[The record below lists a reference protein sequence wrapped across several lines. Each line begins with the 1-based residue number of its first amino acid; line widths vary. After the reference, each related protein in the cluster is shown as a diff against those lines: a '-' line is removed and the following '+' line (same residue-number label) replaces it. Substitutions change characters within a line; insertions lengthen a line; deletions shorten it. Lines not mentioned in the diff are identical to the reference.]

1 MDVADNNP
9 TMDNPTALPSRK
21 YTCIICGTKGRRGNK
36 PEQRRMDPICPPCQS
51 DMWTVERILPTLPK
65 FLEYYYS
72 KRQNTNEH
80 C

>member
-1 MDVADNNP
+1 MNQSAIP
-9 TMDNPTALPSRK
+9 SLPSRK

-36 PEQRRMDPICPPCQS
+36 LEQRMMDPICPACQN
-51 DMWTVERILPTLPK
+51 DVWRIERIAPMLPK

>member
-1 MDVADNNP
+1 MEIQNS
-9 TMDNPTALPSRK
+9 TALPSRK
-21 YTCIICGTKGRRGNK
+21 YTCIICGTRGRRGNK
-36 PEQRRMDPICPPCQS
+36 PEQRRMDPICPACQS
-51 DMWTVERILPTLPK
+51 DVWRIERIAPMLPK